1 MSNLSSKPNLLGK
14 SARQASAAVAGYS
27 PDEERPLAGYAGAVG
42 VYTAVT
48 ATLAGIARVQRR
60 KLPRP
65 SAFDVFL
72 VAAATHK
79 LSRLIAKDT
88 VTSPLRAPFTRFE
101 GPSGDA
107 ELQEKVR
114 GSGARHAVGEL
125 ITCPF
130 CLGQWIATGFAFGL
144 IFAPGATRLA
154 AATMTA
160 IAGSD
165 FLQLAYAWGQRQ
177 AEG

>member
-1 MSNLSSKPNLLGK
+1 MSNLSSKSNLLAT
-14 SARQASAAVAGYS
+14 SVRRASKAVAGYS
-27 PDEERPLAGYAGAVG
+27 PDEERPLTGYAGAVG
-42 VYTAVT
+42 VYAAVT
-48 ATLAGIARVQRR
+48 ATLAGIARGQRR

-65 SAFDVFL
+65 SPFDVFL
-72 VAAATHK
+72 IASATHK
-79 LSRLIAKDT
+79 MSRLIAKDS

-101 GPSGDA
+101 GPAGDA
-107 ELQEKVR
+107 ELQEEVR
-114 GSGARHAVGEL
+114 GTGARHAVGEL

-165 FLQLAYAWGQRQ
+165 FLQLAYAWGQQR

>member
-1 MSNLSSKPNLLGK
+1 MSNLTSKPNLLGK
-14 SARQASAAVAGYS
+14 SARQASRAVAGYS

-42 VYTAVT
+42 VYSLVT
-48 ATLAGIARVQRR
+48 AALAAVARGQRR

-65 SAFDVFL
+65 APFDVVL
-72 VAAATHK
+72 IAAATHK
-79 LSRLIAKDT
+79 MSRLISKDS
-88 VTSPLRAPFTRFE
+88 VTSPLRAPFTRYE
-101 GPSGDA
+101 GPAGDA
-107 ELQEKVR
+107 ELQEQVR

-165 FLQLAYAWGQRQ
+165 FLQLGYAWAQQQ